1 MECYNK
7 YTKYCYNNETTRGW
21 IEHRTH
27 SHQKMEQLRVE
38 KEKNALCLPDKDMF
52 HEAFMGGVYSKENVP
67 LKLAFQ
73 RGGLKKSKELIEK
86 SDLNNIVQLKGE
98 YVYLGQ
104 YRRHYGSFLIDSI
117 SRLWVAIENPQKYRY
132 IFLATQPELGI
143 GLHQSAIEFLK
154 LFGITENQIV
164 MVSEPTRVESL
175 IIPEMSY
182 VPLSHWHKEYL
193 DIIHKVVD
201 NVQKPITHMPEKVY
215 FSRSK
220 FSSQLKSDFGEEII
234 VELFKS
240 NGYKIIYPEE
250 HTLSEQINYVN
261 QCKVFASIG
270 GSCAHNII
278 FSETAPQM
286 ILFNRMNGYQFHQ
299 WFLNEMANVEP
310 ITYVD
315 AYNEPFKLLTK
326 TNVNGPFLYMINKN
340 VKMFAKDFKMTIPPI
355 SPYIYIRCLGR
366 YTYYIL
372 RKTIKER
379 LMDLCQV
386 LGGK

>member
-1 MECYNK
+1 M
-7 YTKYCYNNETTRGW
+7 YTKYCYDNETTRGW
-21 IEHRTH
+21 VEHRTH
-27 SHQKMEQLRVE
+27 THQNMNRLRVE
-38 KEKNALCLPDKDMF
+38 KEKNTLCLPDKNIF
-52 HEAFMGGVYSKENVP
+52 HEAFMGGVYSQENVP
-67 LKLAFQ
+67 VKLAFQ
-73 RGGLKKSKELIEK
+73 REGLKKSKELIEN
-86 SDLNNIVQLKGE
+86 SDLDNTVQLNGE

-117 SRLWVAIENPQKYRY
+117 SRLWIAIDDPQKYKY

-154 LFGITENQIV
+154 MFGIKENQIV
-164 MVSEPTRVESL
+164 MVSEPTRVETL

-193 DIIHKVVD
+193 EIIHKVVG
-201 NVQKPITHMPEKVY
+201 NVQKPTDYMPEKVY

-240 NGYKIIYPEE
+240 NGYAIIYPEE

-261 QCKVFASIG
+261 YCKVFASIG

-310 ITYVD
+310 VTYVD
-315 AYNEPFKLLTK
+315 AYNEPFKFLTK

-340 VKMFAKDFKMTIPPI
+340 VKKFAEDFKMVIPSI
-355 SPYIYIRCLGR
+355 SPYVYIRCLMR

-372 RKTIKER
+372 RKTLKECF
-379 LMDLCQV
+379 MDLRHV
-386 LGGK
+386 LGGR